1 MTQSAPHNAKLR
13 KLASM
18 IPAFF
23 VGLLKRSSS
32 IDLPLAPSAAC
43 FSAIKR
49 FMALRRSR
57 NTSTDSFVISIDK
70 IDEKLI
76 RFFLSSSFQNYVYFK
91 MKTIFFF
98 SNIPSSTF
106 GFADIFACDFIS
118 MTDVFKELLL
128 FLHSFL
134 VKSKFCTP

>member
-98 SNIPSSTF
+98 QIYHRQHLVLQTF
-106 GFADIFACDFIS
+106 
-118 MTDVFKELLL
+118 LLVIL
-128 FLHSFL
+128 FR
-134 VKSKFCTP
+134 